1 MNGSHHPN
9 QNQGWWFYVTI
20 KWQLSVMHAIKV
32 NYAQIMNIKSIL
44 CANHALKKK
53 NYLII
58 LIHHI

>member
-32 NYAQIMNIKSIL
+32 NYAQIIHTKSMHKL
-44 CANHALKKK
+44 CTKKIQ
-53 NYLII
+53 LCGI
-58 LIHHI
+58 